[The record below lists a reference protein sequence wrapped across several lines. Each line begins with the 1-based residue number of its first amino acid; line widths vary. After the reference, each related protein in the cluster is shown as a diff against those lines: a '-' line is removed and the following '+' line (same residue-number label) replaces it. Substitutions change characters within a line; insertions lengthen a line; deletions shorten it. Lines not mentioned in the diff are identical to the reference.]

1 MQQYSEMLS
10 NRNLQQPD
18 SFAIG
23 ASNIGVGCGV
33 RMLAVAYGMGMMYRT
48 KQGLDTPILG
58 FQGLSTHVTL
68 NMSTNEGKRQSLD
81 NVPRPGAVSRPEKL
95 ISSLCDLC
103 R

>member
-1 MQQYSEMLS
+1 
-10 NRNLQQPD
+10 
-18 SFAIG
+18 
-23 ASNIGVGCGV
+23 
-33 RMLAVAYGMGMMYRT
+33 MLAVAYGMDMMYRT
-48 KQGLDTPILG
+48 KQGLDTPNLG